1 MRSPHLLR
9 IISCPSA
16 HLLNKNEQDIHSIV
30 NQVAHL
36 TNQINGLLA
45 SNRDKIDTT
54 IATVQAGVEQIPQ
67 LLSDVRTVL
76 ANVQDISKKIKR
88 AGGRLGRGLWMKRC
102 TLKFSGYWTL
112 QRIWYNT

>member
-88 AGGRLGRGLWMKRC
+88 AGGRLG
-102 TLKFSGYWTL
+102 S
-112 QRIWYNT
+112 QRLGAVW